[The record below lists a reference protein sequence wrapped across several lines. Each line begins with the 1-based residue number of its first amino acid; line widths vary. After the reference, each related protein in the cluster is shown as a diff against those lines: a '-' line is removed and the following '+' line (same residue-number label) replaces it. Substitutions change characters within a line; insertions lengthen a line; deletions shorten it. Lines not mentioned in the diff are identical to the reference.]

1 MFDATIALL
10 NDHASIALCGLIDGY
25 NLPHRPPGPSNFGM
39 LLTKHVTTQGFIVLD
54 HMNRAHEAEEHLA
67 SLIRDKE
74 IDPVQTVVPGFEHL
88 PRTFVQTFT
97 HSRHPG
103 KLVVDVT

>member
-10 NDHASIALCGLIDGY
+10 NDHARIALCGLIDGC

-39 LLTKHVTTQGFIVLD
+39 LLTKRVTTQGFIVLD
-54 HMNRAHEAEEHLA
+54 HMSRAREAEEHLA

-74 IDPVQTVVPGFEHL
+74 IDPCRPLSQASSTSRGRSCKPSRTVDTPANWSS
-88 PRTFVQTFT
+88 T
-97 HSRHPG
+97 
-103 KLVVDVT
+103 